1 LFHVEQSSRTPATPD
16 PVSPAAAIMEGGLR
30 LGIPLS
36 PHTVA
41 RLVLYLQ
48 ELTRW
53 NAKVN
58 LTGHATQADIIAK
71 DFLDSLAACTLITPD
86 PRLIRP
92 GPGLRVL
99 DVGAGAGFPGLVLTL
114 QDPGL
119 AVTLLEP
126 AQKKAAFLHH
136 LIGLLG
142 ISGTTVLITRIED
155 LIRGPKPGPSGPFDL
170 ITSRAVRPA
179 LILSEAPRLL
189 APDGRVLLFR
199 ASPMSGAPP
208 GYRLLRET
216 SFTLP
221 FTNDPRTL
229 TLLQPA

>member
-1 LFHVEQSSRTPATPD
+1 MSPSSPATPD
-16 PVSPAAAIMEGGLR
+16 PATPAAALMEGGLR
-30 LGIPLS
+30 LGVPLS

-58 LTGHATQADIIAK
+58 LTGHATQADIINK
-71 DFLDSLAACTLITPD
+71 DFLDSLAAATLIKPD
-86 PRLIRP
+86 PGLIRP

-99 DVGAGAGFPGLVLTL
+99 DVGTGAGFPGLVLKI
-114 QDPGL
+114 QDPDL

-126 AQKKAAFLHH
+126 SQKKAAFLHH
-136 LIGLLG
+136 IIGLLG
-142 ISGTTVLITRIED
+142 LSGVTVLIARVED
-155 LIRGPKPGPSGPFDL
+155 LEPGQAAPFNL
-170 ITSRAVRPA
+170 VTTRAVSPE
-179 LILSEAPRLL
+179 LVLKEASRLL
-189 APDGRVLLFR
+189 APGGQVLLFR
-199 ASPMSGAPP
+199 ASPMSDVPS

-216 SFTLP
+216 SFMLP

-229 TLLQPA
+229 SLLIPISSPS

>member
-1 LFHVEQSSRTPATPD
+1 MSPSSPATPG
-16 PVSPAAAIMEGGLR
+16 PATPAAALMEGGLR
-30 LGIPLS
+30 LGVPIS

-58 LTGHATQADIIAK
+58 LTGHATRADIINK
-71 DFLDSLAACTLITPD
+71 DFLDSLAAAPLIEPD
-86 PRLIRP
+86 PALIRP

-99 DVGAGAGFPGLVLTL
+99 DVGTGAGFPGLVLKI
-114 QDPGL
+114 QDPDL

-126 AQKKAAFLHH
+126 SRKKAAFLHH
-136 LIGLLG
+136 IIGLLG
-142 ISGTTVLITRIED
+142 LSGVTVLIARVED
-155 LIRGPKPGPSGPFDL
+155 LEQGQAAPFNL
-170 ITSRAVRPA
+170 VTTRAVSPE
-179 LILSEAPRLL
+179 LVLKEAPRLL
-189 APDGRVLLFR
+189 APGGQVLLFR
-199 ASPMSGAPP
+199 AGPMSDVPP

-229 TLLQPA
+229 TLLGPIP